1 MESIK
6 HKMEELVQQKE
17 ASTKLAEELE
27 AAASGFK
34 DGATAHSSTIEKTEK
49 GINGL
54 ENDLDDT
61 MTKTIASNEKFDETD
76 KIATESELQVNG
88 LTRKLQLI
96 EEETKRVNDRLA
108 EVLSKLAEVE
118 ASGEDNERQR
128 KVLEATS
135 FTNEEKY
142 EIQDAQLLEARQIAE
157 EATHKQDEAG
167 RKLKMVEEEHSR
179 MSDKAEEF
187 EGKASEYE
195 AKLDE
200 NRAKLKE
207 LEEQAGIC
215 AEKEDKYEES
225 VRTLSSSLNN
235 EESRAEFAERTVDK
249 LESSIDKLQE
259 DLFSEKN
266 AFIEMS
272 KKLDQTLNDMMN
284 I

>member
-1 MESIK
+1 
-6 HKMEELVQQKE
+6 MEELVKQKE
-17 ASTKLAEELE
+17 DATKLAEELE
-27 AAASGFK
+27 GESSSFKESG
-34 DGATAHSSTIEKTEK
+34 SSTSQTIDKTEK
-49 GINGL
+49 GINEL
-54 ENDLDDT
+54 EMALDDT
-61 MTKTIASNEKFDETD
+61 LTATISATEKLEETD
-76 KIATESELQVNG
+76 KVATDSELQVNA

-108 EVLSKLAEVE
+108 EVLEKLGDVE
-118 ASGEDNERQR
+118 KNGEENERKR
-128 KVLEATS
+128 KVLEAQS
-135 FTNEEKY
+135 FANEEKY
-142 EIQDAQLLEARQIAE
+142 EIQDAQLLEAKTIAE
-157 EATHKQDEAG
+157 DATHKQDEVA

-179 MSDKAEEF
+179 VSDKAEEF
-187 EGKASEYE
+187 EGKGGEYE
-195 AKLDE
+195 SKLEE

-225 VRTLSSSLNN
+225 VRTLSSNLNN

-249 LESSIDKLQE
+249 LESTIDKLQE
-259 DLFSEKN
+259 DLFNEKH

>member
-6 HKMEELVQQKE
+6 HKMEELVKQKE
-17 ASTKLAEELE
+17 DATKLAEELE
-27 AAASGFK
+27 GASAEFK
-34 DGATAHSSTIEKTEK
+34 TQGTATSSTIDKTEK
-49 GINGL
+49 GINEL
-54 ENDLDDT
+54 EMNLDDT
-61 MTKTIASNEKFDETD
+61 MTATIAATEKLEETD
-76 KIATESELQVNG
+76 KVATDSELQVNA

-96 EEETKRVNDRLA
+96 EEETKRVNDRLV
-108 EVLSKLAEVE
+108 EVLDKLGEVE
-118 ASGEDNERQR
+118 SNGEENERKR
-128 KVLEATS
+128 KVLEAQS
-135 FTNEEKY
+135 FSNEEKY
-142 EIQDAQLLEARQIAE
+142 EIQDAQLLEARTIAE
-157 EATHKQDEAG
+157 DATHKQDEVA

-179 MSDKAEEF
+179 ISDKAEEF

-195 AKLDE
+195 TKLEE

-207 LEEQAGIC
+207 LEDQAADC
-215 AEKEDKYEES
+215 AEKEDKYEET
-225 VRTLSSSLNN
+225 VRTLSAKLNN

-259 DLFSEKN
+259 DLFNEKH

>member
-1 MESIK
+1 M
-6 HKMEELVQQKE
+6 
-17 ASTKLAEELE
+17 
-27 AAASGFK
+27 G
-34 DGATAHSSTIEKTEK
+34 
-49 GINGL
+49 
-54 ENDLDDT
+54 
-61 MTKTIASNEKFDETD
+61 
-76 KIATESELQVNG
+76 
-88 LTRKLQLI
+88 
-96 EEETKRVNDRLA
+96 
-108 EVLSKLAEVE
+108 
-118 ASGEDNERQR
+118 
-128 KVLEATS
+128 
-135 FTNEEKY
+135 
-142 EIQDAQLLEARQIAE
+142 AE

-167 RKLKMVEEEHSR
+167 RKLKMVEEENSR
-179 MSDKAEEF
+179 MADKAEEF
-187 EGKASEYE
+187 EAKAAEYE

-235 EESRAEFAERTVDK
+235 EESRAEFAERT
-249 LESSIDKLQE
+249 IDKLQE

>member
-1 MESIK
+1 MGK

-27 AAASGFK
+27 SAASGFK
-34 DGATAHSSTIEKTEK
+34 DGATAHSATIDKTEK
-49 GINGL
+49 GINSL
-54 ENDLDDT
+54 ENSLDDT
-61 MTKTIASNEKFDETD
+61 VTKTIASNEKFDETD

-108 EVLSKLAEVE
+108 EVLSKLSEVE

-207 LEEQAGIC
+207 H
-215 AEKEDKYEES
+215 EES

>member
-1 MESIK
+1 
-6 HKMEELVQQKE
+6 MEELVKQKE
-17 ASTKLAEELE
+17 DATKLAEELE
-27 AAASGFK
+27 GESSSFKESG
-34 DGATAHSSTIEKTEK
+34 TSTSQTIDKTEK
-49 GINGL
+49 GINEL
-54 ENDLDDT
+54 EMALDDT
-61 MTKTIASNEKFDETD
+61 LTATISATEKLEETD
-76 KIATESELQVNG
+76 KVATDSELQVNA

-108 EVLSKLAEVE
+108 EVLEKLGDVE
-118 ASGEDNERQR
+118 KNGEENERKR
-128 KVLEATS
+128 KVLEAQS
-135 FTNEEKY
+135 FANEEKY
-142 EIQDAQLLEARQIAE
+142 EIQDAQLLEAKTIAE
-157 EATHKQDEAG
+157 DATHKQDEVA

-179 MSDKAEEF
+179 VSDKAEEF
-187 EGKASEYE
+187 EGKGGEYE
-195 AKLDE
+195 SKLEE

-225 VRTLSSSLNN
+225 VRTLSSNLNN

-249 LESSIDKLQE
+249 LESTIDKLQE
-259 DLFSEKN
+259 DLFNEKH

>member
-6 HKMEELVQQKE
+6 HKMEELVKQKE
-17 ASTKLAEELE
+17 DATKLAEELE
-27 AAASGFK
+27 GESANFK
-34 DGATAHSSTIEKTEK
+34 SAGSSTSQTIDKTEK
-49 GINGL
+49 GINEL
-54 ENDLDDT
+54 EMALDDT
-61 MTKTIASNEKFDETD
+61 LTATISATEKLEETD
-76 KIATESELQVNG
+76 KVATDSELQVNA

-108 EVLSKLAEVE
+108 EVLEKLGDVE
-118 ASGEDNERQR
+118 KNGEENERKR
-128 KVLEATS
+128 KVLEAQS
-135 FTNEEKY
+135 FANEEKY
-142 EIQDAQLLEARQIAE
+142 EIQDAQLLEAKTIAE
-157 EATHKQDEAG
+157 DATHKQDEVA

-179 MSDKAEEF
+179 VSDKAEEF
-187 EGKASEYE
+187 EGKGGEYE
-195 AKLDE
+195 SKLEE

-215 AEKEDKYEES
+215 AEKEDKYEET
-225 VRTLSSSLNN
+225 VRTLSSNLNN

-249 LESSIDKLQE
+249 LESTIDKLQE
-259 DLFSEKN
+259 DLFNEKH

>member
-6 HKMEELVQQKE
+6 HKMEELVKQKDD
-17 ASTKLAEELE
+17 ATKLAEELE
-27 AAASGFK
+27 GASTGFK
-34 DGATAHSSTIEKTEK
+34 NTCTATSSTIDKTEK
-49 GINGL
+49 GINEL
-54 ENDLDDT
+54 EMNLDDT
-61 MTKTIASNEKFDETD
+61 MTATIAATEKLEETD
-76 KIATESELQVNG
+76 KVATDSELQVNA

-108 EVLSKLAEVE
+108 EVLDKLGEVE
-118 ASGEDNERQR
+118 SNGEENERKR
-128 KVLEATS
+128 KVLEAQS
-135 FTNEEKY
+135 FSNEEKY
-142 EIQDAQLLEARQIAE
+142 EIQDAQLLEARTIAE
-157 EATHKQDEAG
+157 DATHKQDEVA

-179 MSDKAEEF
+179 VSDKAEEF

-195 AKLDE
+195 TKLEE

-207 LEEQAGIC
+207 LEDQAADC
-215 AEKEDKYEES
+215 AEKEDKYEET
-225 VRTLSSSLNN
+225 VRTLSAKLNN

-259 DLFSEKN
+259 DLFNEKH